1 MNTSAAARADVLSIG
16 TSSRHT
22 RTTLLAIGAGL
33 VVVIISLTLVIARSI
48 TTTLVTSITAVTTM
62 TAQLAAT
69 VNEHEQT
76 AALQSSAV
84 SQTTAAMD
92 ELEASLQHSAAQAAV
107 SATRA
112 RHALTLTEEGTGA
125 LKHTLGGM
133 SSLKRRSR

>member
-48 TTTLVTSITAVTTM
+48 TTTLVMSITAVTTM

-92 ELEASLQHSAAQAAV
+92 ELEASL
-107 SATRA
+107 
-112 RHALTLTEEGTGA
+112 
-125 LKHTLGGM
+125 
-133 SSLKRRSR
+133 